1 MLSFRARKRLGSF
14 QLVADFELAGGG
26 VLVLVGE
33 SGAGKTTVLRTLA
46 GLEHPDDGRIALDG
60 ELWFDASVRVDL
72 APARR
77 AVGYVAQDY
86 ALFPHLSALD
96 NVAFGPSAD
105 GASRATARERAMRSL
120 DRLGVAA
127 LAERRPQQLSG
138 GQQQRVALA
147 RALVLEPKLLLLD
160 EPLSALDPTTRR
172 EVRGELRRLLARLP
186 CATLYVT
193 HTPSEALLFG
203 DRIAV
208 LENGV
213 VSQLGSRDDLLRH
226 PRSAYVAEF
235 MGINLFRGTIVERNG
250 DGLARLHTE
259 DGDLWVVDPG
269 TADEVFAAVSPREIT
284 LHREPPSG
292 SAQNLLTGDIA
303 EIVPEPPLGERLRVV
318 LASRPNLVAEVTRHA
333 SEALD
338 LREGVRVHAAFKA
351 TGVSVYS

>member
-1 MLSFRARKRLGSF
+1 VLSFRARKRLGEF

-72 APARR
+72 APAMR

-86 ALFPHLSALD
+86 ALFPHLSVLD

-160 EPLSALDPTTRR
+160 EPLGTRSDDAPR
-172 EVRGELRRLLARLP
+172 GRGELGGCSRRLP

-208 LENGV
+208 LENGA
-213 VSQLGSRDDLLRH
+213 VSQIGSRDDLLRH

-235 MGINLFRGTIVERNG
+235 MGINLFHGTIVERNG

-269 TADEVFAAVSPREIT
+269 AADEVFAAVSPREIT